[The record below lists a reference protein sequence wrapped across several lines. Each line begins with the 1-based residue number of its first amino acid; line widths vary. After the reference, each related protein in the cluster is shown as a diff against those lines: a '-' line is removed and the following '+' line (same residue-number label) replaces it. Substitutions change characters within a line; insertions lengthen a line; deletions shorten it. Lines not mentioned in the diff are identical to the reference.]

1 MKINKLIIFAFVL
14 SLVGCANTSFASEVT
29 GNLSTGLTSSVN
41 ETLTGTVVAPSI
53 VIPTNTGGG
62 SSGGGGG
69 GRSFV
74 PAPVSNPAM
83 VSTSTLTTTAE
94 LQVLIAQL
102 TNQLNALLAK
112 KGEVLG
118 VSTYKFVKTLKKG
131 ITSDDIKELQNRL
144 MTEKFLMLPA
154 STRFFGN
161 ATFDAVK
168 KYQTA
173 HKLPSTGF
181 VGPLTIAELN
191 K

>member
-1 MKINKLIIFAFVL
+1 MKINKFIIISLTVF
-14 SLVGCANTSFASEVT
+14 LVGHASISFASEVT
-29 GNLSTGLTSSVN
+29 GNLSTGLTGAVN
-41 ETLTGTVVAPSI
+41 EALTGTVVSPPI
-53 VIPTNTGGG
+53 VIPNNTGGG
-62 SSGGGGG
+62 SSGSGG

-74 PAPVSNPAM
+74 PAPVSSPAM

-94 LQVLIAQL
+94 LQLLITQL

-118 VSTYKFVKTLKKG
+118 VSTYKFARSLKKG
-131 ITSDDIKELQNRL
+131 VMSDDIKELQDRL
-144 MTEKFLMLPA
+144 RVEKFFILPT

-181 VGPLTIAELN
+181 VGPLTIRELN